1 MKTYTNKTVK
11 VGTILYSS
19 WGYDQ
24 TNIDYYMITKIVG
37 KTFVE
42 IQHIESKLDESKSTA
57 YCDAVIPYKVL
68 NPAARTMRKKVRVD
82 SYGDVSLRLNTY
94 SNAWLW
100 DGQPKMQTNAYYGR

>member
-1 MKTYTNKTVK
+1 MRRYTNETVK

-24 TNIDYYMITKIVG
+24 TNIDYYMVTKIIG

-42 IQHIESKLDESKSTA
+42 IQRIESQLDESKSNA
-57 YCDAVIPYKVL
+57 YTDAVMPYKVL
-68 NPAARTMRKKVRVD
+68 NPAARKFRKKVRVD
-82 SYGDVSLRLNTY
+82 GDGDVSVRLNTY

-100 DGQPKMQTNAYYGR
+100 DGKPKMQTNAYYGR